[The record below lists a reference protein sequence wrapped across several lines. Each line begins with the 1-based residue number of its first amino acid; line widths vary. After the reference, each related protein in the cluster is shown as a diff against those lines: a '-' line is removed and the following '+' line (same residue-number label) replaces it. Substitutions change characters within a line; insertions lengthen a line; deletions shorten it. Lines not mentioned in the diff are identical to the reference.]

1 MTKGPKTRIGAWLAR
16 PLASFHLV
24 VTIATM
30 LTVLGLVMV
39 LSASSV
45 EQYVSGGSAYSL
57 FTQQADFRDSRSCA
71 LLRRAADPGESA
83 PAVFVS
89 AVRRRADHAG
99 TRPDSGIGTEAQG
112 ARRWFNVG
120 GFSVQPSEIMK
131 VALAIWGAHLL
142 ASRRPDDRSV
152 KSILIPLVPQQCW
165 SSRWSSRN
173 RTSVRPSH
181 WESSSGLC
189 CGSVGCH

>member
-57 FTQQADFRDSRSCA
+57 
-71 LLRRAADPGESA
+71 
-83 PAVFVS
+83 
-89 AVRRRADHAG
+89 
-99 TRPDSGIGTEAQG
+99 
-112 ARRWFNVG
+112 
-120 GFSVQPSEIMK
+120 
-131 VALAIWGAHLL
+131 
-142 ASRRPDDRSV
+142 
-152 KSILIPLVPQQCW
+152 
-165 SSRWSSRN
+165 
-173 RTSVRPSH
+173 
-181 WESSSGLC
+181 
-189 CGSVGCH
+189 

>member
-57 FTQQADFRDSRSCA
+57 FTQQLIFAILGAVLFYVA
-71 LLRRAADPGESA
+71 LRDPGESA

-89 AVRRRADHAG
+89 AVRRRADHA
-99 TRPDSGIGTEAQG
+99 
-112 ARRWFNVG
+112 WY
-120 GFSVQPSEIMK
+120 
-131 VALAIWGAHLL
+131 
-142 ASRRPDDRSV
+142 
-152 KSILIPLVPQQCW
+152 
-165 SSRWSSRN
+165 SS
-173 RTSVRPSH
+173 
-181 WESSSGLC
+181 
-189 CGSVGCH
+189 